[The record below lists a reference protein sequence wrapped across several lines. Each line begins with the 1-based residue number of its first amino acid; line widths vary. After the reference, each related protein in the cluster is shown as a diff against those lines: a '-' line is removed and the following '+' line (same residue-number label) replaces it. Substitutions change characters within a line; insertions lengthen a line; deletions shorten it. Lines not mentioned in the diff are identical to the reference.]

1 MSIFFI
7 NLLVLYLLIKN
18 FNGLKSIFFSGYS
31 ELIIITVFYP
41 SNPSYSDV
49 NHFSLIIVGGPT
61 RGVRDLRA
69 FSFVRLAALTLGS
82 EELFE
87 EAGKSDQ
94 P

>member
-1 MSIFFI
+1 MRIFRT
-7 NLLVLYLLIKN
+7 
-18 FNGLKSIFFSGYS
+18 
-31 ELIIITVFYP
+31 IIIIKTLFYP
-41 SNPSYSDV
+41 LNPSYSDV

-87 EAGKSDQ
+87 EAGKKRPALTCPDAKLGAFRGEI
-94 P
+94 